1 MLYSWYEWASLILLF
16 ATFAILLFLL
26 WKFITQPNLQRHSG
40 AAFEMEDH
48 VQIPQQQ
55 PTTITH
61 LSSTRQIGKKKA
73 KRMEER
79 AQRREYNEH
88 VRQRTLL
95 DQEQQQIQWDHDQEC
110 RQVEQFQLREEVE
123 QLRVQKQEQIEQEQ
137 REKQK
142 MAMKRMKIT
151 KELDKLIR
159 ESEQLNSANSII
171 IINKD
176 NWKSKL
182 KDSNEF
188 IQLLIEFSSSIS
200 TEYHLVQLNSN
211 EFALIPINT
220 IDYLYGQVSSFG
232 HVDSLVKLCSIK
244 KDFY

>member
-1 MLYSWYEWASLILLF
+1 MLYSWYEWASLLLLF
-16 ATFAILLFLL
+16 AIFAILLFLL
-26 WKFITQPNLQRHSG
+26 WKFITQPNLQRHTET
-40 AAFEMEDH
+40 AFEMEDP

-55 PTTITH
+55 PTTTTY

-88 VRQRTLL
+88 VRQRTLF
-95 DQEQQQIQWDHDQEC
+95 DQEQRQLQWDHDQEC

-123 QLRVQKQEQIEQEQ
+123 QLRAQRQEEIEQEQ

-142 MAMKRMKIT
+142 MVMKKMKIAQ
-151 KELDKLIR
+151 ELDKLIR
-159 ESEQLNSANSII
+159 ETKQLNSTNSII

-182 KDSNEF
+182 NDSNEF
-188 IQLLIEFSSSIS
+188 IKLLIEFSSSIS

-211 EFALIPINT
+211 EFAFVPINT
-220 IDYLYGQVSSFG
+220 IDYLYGQVSSLG

-244 KDFY
+244 K